1 MQMAIVK
8 MSNFSLFAFDS
19 NRDDLLHELQ
29 KFEYVHFKN
38 LDEDEDLKEEGLESV
53 TVPESI
59 VEVDEEISKV
69 KYGIDLLS
77 KYHEEDSGLKA
88 MLEGKT
94 NLTFE
99 ELQKRASSIDY
110 LPVYEEL
117 RELALKA
124 DELNRE
130 EKQLNA
136 LKEEL
141 KHWEGLEYPIKDL
154 RTFEQSNVFIG
165 TLPKKLE
172 DKLQEDLLDLEYTY
186 AEVISEDKDNVY
198 LFALVSKDESE
209 KLNEILRNN
218 SFSTVKLEG
227 EDTPKEE
234 IASIDENLRRISE
247 ENKEIEG
254 SIVGL
259 VDNLPKF
266 EIVYDYLTN
275 KKLRLSASENFL
287 KTEKVDV
294 IEGYVPTSME
304 DDFEK
309 VVKKALPHSYYLEI
323 EEADKDDPDVPVLLE
338 NSKFAE
344 SFESLTSMYALPKYN
359 EIDPTPLFAPFY
371 LAFFGMMV
379 ADMGYG
385 LLMLIGTS
393 IILRKANLEDST
405 KKFIRF
411 FFYLS
416 FSVIAWGALYGSFF
430 GDIFPIK
437 GLVDP
442 AEDYQSL
449 LILSIVFGLIHLFF
463 ALGISAY
470 MKIRDKDYKGALF
483 DVGFWYMALAGGIVF
498 LLTMVV
504 TLSPLVKTISKTV
517 MIIGMAGIVLTGGR
531 DAKSIGGKLGGGIY
545 ELYGI
550 SGYVGDFVSYS
561 RLMALGLSGGFISVA
576 VNMMAG
582 MLFESGILGILFG
595 IVVLIGGQLFNVFL
609 SLLGSYVH
617 TSRLIYVEF
626 FGKFYEGGGKSFN
639 LFRSKPKF
647 INLK

>member
-69 KYGIDLLS
+69 KYVIDLLS

-234 IASIDENLRRISE
+234 IASIDKNLRRISE

>member
-69 KYGIDLLS
+69 KYVIDLLS